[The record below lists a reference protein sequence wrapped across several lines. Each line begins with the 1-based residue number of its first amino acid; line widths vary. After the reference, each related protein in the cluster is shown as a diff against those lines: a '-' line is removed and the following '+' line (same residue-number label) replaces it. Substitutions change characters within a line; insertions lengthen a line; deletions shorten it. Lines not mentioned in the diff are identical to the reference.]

1 MLIKI
6 NPYKQLTLPQLAL
19 ISFPGVEYF
28 EAVVEVGRIV
38 LTPVPST
45 KADAVRAK
53 LANRGLSVT
62 DVADAVVWAR
72 RNREAR

>member
-6 NPYKQLTLPQLAL
+6 IPYKQLTFPQLAL
-19 ISFPGVEYF
+19 ISFPSVEYF

-45 KADAVRAK
+45 KADAERAK

-62 DVADAVVWAR
+62 DVAVAWAR
-72 RNREAR
+72 RNREPR